1 MKKSARKMLGGLS
14 IPLLLLVLLLT
25 SAPPALAQQPAP
37 KTTAPAPADVRAR
50 ATETEVD
57 SSISDDPA
65 VDKLLTVYSPK
76 VRELDVVIGKLKG
89 ELRKSGTG
97 AGSLGNFVTDG
108 MRWQAILKS
117 GKPVTLALMNGGGL
131 RRQNI
136 SEGEL
141 RKRDIFELLPFEN
154 ALITV
159 ELTGDQLKTLLNMI
173 LTSNEAQSGA
183 RIVYETNAD
192 KKNEAESIKL
202 REPGGEQEIDPNKT
216 YTIVTIDYLYSVG
229 GPRYGILKEG
239 KNMTALGITL
249 RDAIMNYVMSET
261 ATGRDIKANL
271 DGRFVDRAKPAP
283 GYDATLAEPGKPT
296 GTPAPPQVAVA
307 PALSSP
313 CADIDYLGVIQ
324 AVTGG
329 GMMAGRNGYGGR
341 VRNRAS
347 YAKEVEFAWVMN
359 GRAETG
365 TFRIPAGQFIDVA
378 LGQGPA
384 PPTNV
389 RMVTCR

>member
-1 MKKSARKMLGGLS
+1 MMHNSVGKIGSRRW
-14 IPLLLLVLLLT
+14 PVFLLLLIG
-25 SAPPALAQQPAP
+25 APLALAQQPAP
-37 KTTAPAPADVRAR
+37 QASPTAQAPATREVHAR
-50 ATETEVD
+50 VTETLID
-57 SSISDDPA
+57 SSIKDDPA
-65 VDKLLTVYSPK
+65 VDKMLAVYSPK
-76 VRELDVVIGKLKG
+76 VHELDLVIGRLKG
-89 ELRKSGTG
+89 ELRKGGTG

-108 MRWQAILKS
+108 MRWQASLKS

-183 RIVYETNAD
+183 RIVYKTNAD

-249 RDAIMNYVMSET
+249 RDAMMDYVKAET
-261 ATGRDIKANL
+261 AAGRDIKPNL
-271 DGRFVDRAKPAP
+271 DGRFNLDRANSV
-283 GYDATLAEPGKPT
+283 LT
-296 GTPAPPQVAVA
+296 GEAPP
-307 PALSSP
+307 
-313 CADIDYLGVIQ
+313 
-324 AVTGG
+324 
-329 GMMAGRNGYGGR
+329 
-341 VRNRAS
+341 
-347 YAKEVEFAWVMN
+347 K
-359 GRAETG
+359 
-365 TFRIPAGQFIDVA
+365 
-378 LGQGPA
+378 
-384 PPTNV
+384 
-389 RMVTCR
+389 